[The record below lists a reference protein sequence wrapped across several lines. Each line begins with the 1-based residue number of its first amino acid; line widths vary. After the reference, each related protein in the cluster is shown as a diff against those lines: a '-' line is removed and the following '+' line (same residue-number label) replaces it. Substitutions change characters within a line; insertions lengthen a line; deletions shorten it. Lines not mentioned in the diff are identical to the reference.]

1 MISKTIDKIVI
12 PPFLKAQTVFWLKKF
27 PELSHYS
34 PQRVFLDE
42 GHQTKNYLRYL
53 TNRYYPINNSHVL
66 LLGCG
71 KGEEVRTW
79 LEWNPR
85 KIKAIDYFDY
95 SKEWANVSS
104 TFTEHWKGKI
114 SFQHIDILSDHFH
127 LNDSFDIISSDA
139 VLEHITDLR
148 KALSR
153 LSTLLTSSGVL
164 YAGFGP
170 LYYTFGGDH
179 YSGWDKLENGFHHL
193 VLEKKEYVE
202 YLAQRHNDN
211 KNFDDRTFI
220 YNGLFNRLK
229 ADEYIDIIKD
239 YFQCIDLRIGISAH
253 AMKFRKLFPLKWKS
267 IIDMYNLREIDL
279 LAKCIFIVAR
289 RGK

>member
-1 MISKTIDKIVI
+1 VIRKTLDKIVI
-12 PPFLKAQTVFWLKKF
+12 PPLLKAQTLFWLNKF
-27 PELSHYS
+27 PELSRYS

-42 GHQTKNYLRYL
+42 GHQTKDYLRYRI
-53 TNRYYPINNSHVL
+53 NKYYPINDSRVL

-85 KIKAIDYFDY
+85 EIEAIDYFDY

-104 TFTEHWKGKI
+104 ALTERWKGRI
-114 SFQHIDILSDHFH
+114 SFQHIDILSDHFS
-127 LNDSFDIISSDA
+127 LNDPFDIISSDA

-153 LSTLLTSSGVL
+153 LSTLLTSSGIL

-179 YSGWDKLENGFHHL
+179 YSGWDSIENGFHHL
-193 VLEKKEYVE
+193 LLEREEYEEYV
-202 YLAQRHNDN
+202 AQMHSD
-211 KNFDDRTFI
+211 KKGFDDRI
-220 YNGLFNRLK
+220 LIHNGLFNWLK

-253 AMKFRKLFPLKWKS
+253 AMKFRKLYPLKWGS

-289 RGK
+289 RNK